1 MRAARPRRVV
11 DLVAVLTEGPS
22 TTSTATRTQNIVE
35 LYGVLPTVAND
46 VELNLFLLS
55 DSSQPQAR
63 DWPAHWHV
71 CVQLIETLV
80 NGVSEGQLIPIW
92 QGVAQTTSWLRSLT
106 TCSQQMADLSVEDS
120 IYSGRYELS

>member
-63 DWPAHWHV
+63 DWPVHWHV
-71 CVQLIETLV
+71 CVHLSKSLG
-80 NGVSEGQLIPIW
+80 NRVSVGPLSPSW
-92 QGVAQTTSWLRSLT
+92 QGVA
-106 TCSQQMADLSVEDS
+106 
-120 IYSGRYELS
+120 

>member
-106 TCSQQMADLSVEDS
+106 TCSQQNGGLV
-120 IYSGRYELS
+120 GGKLHLLWFV